1 MSKRNLEWEDYKEKI
16 TKKRTGKKKDKAGP
30 SGLCGSITVQRLSAN
45 VEGKC
50 QKYSRIGALT
60 LVPLE
65 EEVTLPNIKAA
76 CKSHFKTNLECDV
89 LAGERGPSYT
99 DASQIQNWK
108 VIHIRFI
115 EKSSEPIQR
124 QSEPAKDKCRSMAIE
139 NRPKIAKSSFAA
151 SVPLSKML
159 KLGKVIVPEVDI
171 ATPFLEEFSLTEM
184 RWLEPFKTTFSL
196 ERKSFDSGGF
206 RDAYLA
212 KAISGIPKGKY
223 VLKRYKEDKVAEIK
237 ELFGTTEAHTRKV
250 IQMNALARN
259 FAQNL
264 NLERPVVEY
273 GPTFKYSKV
282 YYANFNGEYI
292 TFEEFIEG
300 TFAKYINN
308 NGEICGDVVHF
319 TYVNSNQQLM
329 VSDIQG
335 VDYWLCDPEIASAKL
350 IDENDSSIFFCCGNL
365 STTAIDTFFQAH
377 SCNKFCDLLNLPP
390 T

>member
-1 MSKRNLEWEDYKEKI
+1 MPNLH
-16 TKKRTGKKKDKAGP
+16 
-30 SGLCGSITVQRLSAN
+30 LQ
-45 VEGKC
+45 
-50 QKYSRIGALT
+50 
-60 LVPLE
+60 
-65 EEVTLPNIKAA
+65 
-76 CKSHFKTNLECDV
+76 H
-89 LAGERGPSYT
+89 
-99 DASQIQNWK
+99 
-108 VIHIRFI
+108 
-115 EKSSEPIQR
+115 
-124 QSEPAKDKCRSMAIE
+124 
-139 NRPKIAKSSFAA
+139 
-151 SVPLSKML
+151 VPLSKML

-171 ATPFLEEFSLTEM
+171 ATLFLEEFSLTEM

-250 IQMNALARN
+250 IQMNVLARN

-292 TFEEFIEG
+292 TVEEFIEG

-308 NGEICGDVVHF
+308 NGEICGDVSSDLSLKAEAFVHF

-377 SCNKFCDLLNLPP
+377 SCNKFCGLLNLPP